1 MNWIKDNP
9 FLSALLGVTIGLSAV
24 FAFVG
29 IKGGSKFDA
38 AKASFDE
45 AFAAVQKSEGL
56 PLYPHKDNVT
66 AKKKALDDH
75 RKSIDEMREDYK
87 TFMIDPEAPPIT
99 TQQFTSNLLKA
110 VKEVEDAFAASES
123 KLPEGFF
130 LGFEAYRGELAKSG
144 STTMLDYQ
152 LKAVKHLLLGLAE
165 SRPTALIRIYRDR
178 ISEESDQPYV
188 AGENEVAR
196 KFGYEIAVRGSE
208 ESIRHFISKLGE
220 KKSFFYVIRS
230 IRINNERDVPPRI
243 SDAKFDRPVPAA
255 ADPAAVFGA
264 AFFEEEKPQA
274 PPAGGENP
282 ENEVKPE
289 AENALPGE
297 GAAVGGEGAQIGA
310 AAGGAIEPEQP
321 VAPPVISTDSS
332 KILSQVLGD
341 EELLVFI
348 RFDVLL
354 FSPAKELVKP

>member
-9 FLSALLGVTIGLSAV
+9 FLSALLGITLGLSA
-24 FAFVG
+24 AFVFIG
-29 IKGGSKFDA
+29 IKGGWKFDA
-38 AKASFDE
+38 AKTSFDE

-75 RKSIDEMREDYK
+75 CKSIDEMREDYK

-99 TQQFTSNLLKA
+99 TQQFTENLKKA
-110 VKEVEDAFAASES
+110 AKEVEDAFSAAES

-130 LGFEAYRGELAKSG
+130 MGFEAYRGELAKSG
-144 STTMLDYQ
+144 ATTMLDYQ

-165 SRPTALIRIYRDR
+165 SRPTSMIRIYRER

-188 AGENEVAR
+188 PGENEVAR
-196 KFGYEIAVRGSE
+196 KFSYEIAVRGSE

-220 KKSFFYVIRS
+220 KKSFFFVIRS

-243 SDAKFDRPVPAA
+243 SDAKFEKPAPAA
-255 ADPAAVFGA
+255 VDPAAIFGA
-264 AFFEEEKPQA
+264 GFFEEEKPEI
-274 PPAGGENP
+274 PAAGPNKP

-289 AENALPGE
+289 AENVLPGE
-297 GAAVGGEGAQIGA
+297 ALPAEGAGAELGA
-310 AAGGAIEPEQP
+310 AAGGVAEPEQP
-321 VAPPVISTDSS
+321 ITIPTVTTDSS

-341 EELLVFI
+341 EELLVFV
-348 RFDVLL
+348 RFDILI
-354 FSPAKELVKP
+354 FSPTKELVKP